1 MLVVIKNT
9 QLWLKLNVAAKYTII
24 LWVLFVC
31 MKGSM
36 MQRVTNMEMLK
47 LSYWNPA
54 KDMRSILVDIKQ
66 FLQQWARLEAT
77 SERNDRRR
85 YPYGSYVDI
94 EHHLLRLA
102 LVSFMP
108 AVSD

>member
-1 MLVVIKNT
+1 
-9 QLWLKLNVAAKYTII
+9 
-24 LWVLFVC
+24 
-31 MKGSM
+31 M

-54 KDMRSILVDIKQ
+54 KDMRSILVDIKH
-66 FLQQWARLEAT
+66 FLQQWARIEAT

-102 LVSFMP
+102 LVSSANANIFVFKVLMN
-108 AVSD
+108 

>member
-1 MLVVIKNT
+1 
-9 QLWLKLNVAAKYTII
+9 
-24 LWVLFVC
+24 
-31 MKGSM
+31 M

-102 LVSFMP
+102 LVSNSVIEMCQCCLLYILVFIIL
-108 AVSD
+108 

>member
-1 MLVVIKNT
+1 
-9 QLWLKLNVAAKYTII
+9 
-24 LWVLFVC
+24 
-31 MKGSM
+31 

-66 FLQQWARLEAT
+66 FLQQWARLEGT

-102 LVSFMP
+102 LVSDFFQSALFATFLVYGVIFVIIV
-108 AVSD
+108 AVCSLYFCGHSLVHDF

>member
-1 MLVVIKNT
+1 
-9 QLWLKLNVAAKYTII
+9 
-24 LWVLFVC
+24 
-31 MKGSM
+31 M

-54 KDMRSILVDIKQ
+54 KDMKSILVDIKH
-66 FLQQWARLEAT
+66 FLQQWARIEAT

-102 LVSFMP
+102 LVRTSFDLWD
-108 AVSD
+108 VFHCCSSSDCPNVQDMLLSHRAEIEC

>member
-1 MLVVIKNT
+1 
-9 QLWLKLNVAAKYTII
+9 
-24 LWVLFVC
+24 
-31 MKGSM
+31 M

-102 LVSFMP
+102 LVSMSSCSNILIS
-108 AVSD
+108 VSNMYSLSGPSLY

>member
-1 MLVVIKNT
+1 
-9 QLWLKLNVAAKYTII
+9 
-24 LWVLFVC
+24 
-31 MKGSM
+31 

-54 KDMRSILVDIKQ
+54 KDMKSILVDIKH
-66 FLQQWARLEAT
+66 FLQQWARIEAT

-102 LVSFMP
+102 LVRTSFCYLVLLLLSSAYHYAEDMLQSYL
-108 AVSD
+108 AEVER

>member
-1 MLVVIKNT
+1 
-9 QLWLKLNVAAKYTII
+9 
-24 LWVLFVC
+24 
-31 MKGSM
+31 M

-102 LVSFMP
+102 LVSAAFLSTVELCFQNCFLM
-108 AVSD
+108 SNK

>member
-1 MLVVIKNT
+1 
-9 QLWLKLNVAAKYTII
+9 
-24 LWVLFVC
+24 
-31 MKGSM
+31 

-102 LVSFMP
+102 LVSSNIIELCQNCQCTG
-108 AVSD
+108 VYYCGLEYVWNNV

>member
-1 MLVVIKNT
+1 
-9 QLWLKLNVAAKYTII
+9 
-24 LWVLFVC
+24 
-31 MKGSM
+31 

-102 LVSFMP
+102 LVSMSSCSNILIS
-108 AVSD
+108 VSNMYSLSGPSLY